1 MNRSDAVGSGSFV
14 SRSQQLWIYRIA
26 AIAVKGLFEA
36 MEKEEMDQQENVGE
50 KPPINNDS
58 VGSHAINKEAA
69 RDLKQRRRNHHSSEF
84 YTRGILKGDRTVL
97 AQAITLIES
106 SRKEQM
112 EVARRIIEHC
122 LPFSGNSLRI
132 GISGVPGVGKSTFIE
147 SLGMKLA
154 GAGRKPAVLTVD
166 PSSERS
172 GGSIMG
178 DKIRMETL
186 ANCENV
192 FVRPSPSGNTLGGV
206 TRHTREITI
215 LCEAAGFDTIF
226 IETLGV
232 GQSETAVHG
241 MVDFFLLLMLAGA
254 GDELQGMKR
263 GIMERADAIIINKA
277 DGNNLRN
284 AEIARNA
291 YQNALHLF
299 PLPESGWKPR
309 VLTCSAQNHEGI
321 DQVWEMIL
329 EYMHLTQKNGYFSKN
344 RRNQRKYWMH
354 ETIDQL
360 LKEYFYQTDAMKEQL
375 KMYEKKVREGKM
387 SSYLAARDL
396 LAFFHK

>member
-1 MNRSDAVGSGSFV
+1 
-14 SRSQQLWIYRIA
+14 
-26 AIAVKGLFEA
+26 
-36 MEKEEMDQQENVGE
+36 MEKEASGHSNYTDNLSSMSNKSE
-50 KPPINNDS
+50 S
-58 VGSHAINKEAA
+58 TYAINKEAA
-69 RDLKQRRRNHHSSEF
+69 RSFIKRRGNPYSSE
-84 YTRGILKGDRTVL
+84 YYSTGILKGDRTIL

-106 SRKEQM
+106 SRDEHL
-112 EVARRIIEHC
+112 ELARHIIEQC

-147 SLGMKLA
+147 SLGMKIA

-172 GGSIMG
+172 GGSILG
-178 DKIRMETL
+178 DKTRMETL
-186 ANCENV
+186 ANRENA

-206 TRHTREITI
+206 TRHTREITV

-226 IETLGV
+226 IETVGV
-232 GQSETAVHG
+232 GQSESAVHG

-263 GIMERADAIIINKA
+263 GIMERADALIINKA
-277 DGNNLRN
+277 DGDHIRD
-284 AEIARNA
+284 AGIARNA

-299 PLPESGWKPR
+299 PLPESGWEPR
-309 VLTCSAQNHEGI
+309 VLTCSSQNHEGI

-329 EYMHLTQKNGYFSKN
+329 EYMHLTQNNGYFTQN

-360 LKEYFYQTDAMKEQL
+360 LKEYFYQTDRVKKQL
-375 KMYEKKVREGKM
+375 KIYENKVLEGKT

-396 LAFFHK
+396 LAFFHQ